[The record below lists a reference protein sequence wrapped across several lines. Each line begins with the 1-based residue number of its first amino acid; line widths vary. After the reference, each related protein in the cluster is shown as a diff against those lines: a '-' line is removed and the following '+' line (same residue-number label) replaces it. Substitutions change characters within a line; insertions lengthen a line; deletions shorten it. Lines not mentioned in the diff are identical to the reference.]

1 MNPNTINKL
10 VNRLFRNHLFLELKQ
25 KIKDKTSNIAVVGLG
40 YVGLPLAVE
49 FAKKG
54 FNVLGLDTS
63 VTKIRKLR
71 QNDVYIQDVQAS
83 DLYACVN
90 GGKFTPSRDF
100 MKLTGAD
107 VISICVPTPL
117 KDNQSPDLSYIQDS
131 VDHIKK
137 YMKKGVLIILEST
150 TYPGTTEEMFEK
162 SLSECGYEVGVDYFL
177 CFSSERVNPGSLSH
191 STWEIPKVIGG
202 TTALCIDLATDLYSQ
217 IFKEIVPV
225 SSPKVAE
232 MSKLLENTYR
242 SINIAFIN
250 EMALLCEKV
259 GISIWETIKAAKTKP
274 FGFMPFM
281 PGPGIGG
288 HCIPLDPIYLSWK
301 AKEMNFFSRFIELAH
316 QINKSMP
323 SHVVEVVS
331 RSLNF
336 QNKAIKESKIL
347 VLGLS
352 YKPDINDMRESPSL
366 EIIKLLSESGAVVE
380 FHDPYIPFYLD
391 SSSRMKNT
399 VLLDY
404 NLLPQYDCI
413 VLVTNH
419 TSYDY
424 KAIARQAKLIV
435 DTRNGF
441 EGCESD
447 NITRIGEPIH
457 VEVPVHQ
464 L

>member
-1 MNPNTINKL
+1 MFGN
-10 VNRLFRNHLFLELKQ
+10 NHFLELKQ
-25 KIKDKTSNIAVVGLG
+25 KIKDKTSKIAVIGLG
-40 YVGLPLAVE
+40 YVGLPLALE
-49 FAKKG
+49 IAKKD
-54 FNVLGLDTS
+54 FTVLGLDTS

-71 QNDVYIQDVQAS
+71 QSDTYIQDVQAS
-83 DLYACVN
+83 DVYACVN
-90 GGKFTPSRDF
+90 SGKFTPTKDF
-100 MKLTGAD
+100 TRLADAD

-117 KDNQSPDLSYIQDS
+117 KDNQSPDLSYIKDS
-131 VDHIKK
+131 ADHIKK
-137 YMKKGVLIILEST
+137 YMKKGILIILEST
-150 TYPGTTEEMFEK
+150 TYPGTTEEIFEK
-162 SLSECGYEVGVDYFL
+162 TLNKCGYEVGVDYFL
-177 CFSSERVNPGSLSH
+177 CFSSERVNPGSTSYG
-191 STWEIPKVIGG
+191 TWEIPKVIGG
-202 TTALCIDLATDLYSQ
+202 TTTLCTELATDLYSY

-250 EMALLCEKV
+250 EMALLCEKI
-259 GISIWETIKAAKTKP
+259 GISIWETIQAAKTKP
-274 FGFMPFM
+274 FGFMSFM

-323 SHVVEVVS
+323 GHVVEMVS
-331 RSLNF
+331 RSLNS
-336 QNKAIKESKIL
+336 QDKALKESKIL
-347 VLGLS
+347 ILGLS
-352 YKPDINDMRESPSL
+352 YKPDVNDMRESPSL
-366 EIIKLLSESGAVVE
+366 EIIKSLSEGGAIVE

-391 SSSRMKNT
+391 SNSQIKNT
-399 VLLDY
+399 VLLNY
-404 NLLPQYDCI
+404 NLLPQYDCV

-424 KAIARQAKLIV
+424 PAIARQANLII

-447 NITRIGEPIH
+447 NIHRIGEPVH
-457 VEVPVHQ
+457 VAVPSYQ